1 MKVLMVGYN
10 STLLQSISDND
21 YNCNITVIEEEE
33 LYQKKRLYE
42 RKFKCLNDVIF
53 CEYQQ
58 TRKYLDL
65 IDLLKE
71 EDFDAIVAGLEYA
84 VVATNDIAK
93 ELNLPFAGENVAN
106 FLTNK
111 LMLRNFCHSNGISQ
125 PNYRQVKDLADIQD
139 FFRGA
144 PIVLKPA
151 NRQASLGV
159 IKISNKEEIFQAWN
173 EVINIDETNQIPN
186 REMKWEYLVEDCM
199 VGIEISSEVFVK
211 NKQLLFINNTEKKI
225 TSGRYSVEIAHLV
238 PARISVETSKLLF
251 DYIKK
256 IVDCLGFENGILHFE
271 IMITNDGPKIIEV
284 AGRPP
289 GDMIFK
295 LIEHS
300 YGFKP
305 YEEYIKVLSRKN
317 VRSVFPIDPYR
328 GSCIYFLNSSCS
340 GVWSGNFSEDILKSS
355 SVINWGIYIKPG
367 DVIREIKSSWDRIGH
382 VMTVSSTSNDAYK
395 KARELNEMILNQ
407 EGENHYV

>member
-1 MKVLMVGYN
+1 MN
-10 STLLQSISDND
+10 N
-21 YNCNITVIEEEE
+21 
-33 LYQKKRLYE
+33 
-42 RKFKCLNDVIF
+42 VIF

-65 IDLLKE
+65 IDVLKE
-71 EDFDAIVAGLEYA
+71 ENFDAIVAGLEYA

-93 ELNLPFAGENVAN
+93 ELNLPFAGENIAN

-111 LMLRNFCHSNGISQ
+111 LMLRNFCHINGISQ
-125 PNYRQVKDLADIQD
+125 PNYRQVRDLADIQD

-256 IVDCLGFENGILHFE
+256 
-271 IMITNDGPKIIEV
+271 
-284 AGRPP
+284 
-289 GDMIFK
+289 
-295 LIEHS
+295 
-300 YGFKP
+300 
-305 YEEYIKVLSRKN
+305 
-317 VRSVFPIDPYR
+317 
-328 GSCIYFLNSSCS
+328 
-340 GVWSGNFSEDILKSS
+340 
-355 SVINWGIYIKPG
+355 
-367 DVIREIKSSWDRIGH
+367 
-382 VMTVSSTSNDAYK
+382 
-395 KARELNEMILNQ
+395 
-407 EGENHYV
+407 